1 MLNIAVIF
9 LAVAVAA
16 ISVNQIVS
24 NLRAEELQLQLRQLR
39 RRLKQKQ
46 RGQINSTRKKA
57 CYFYGGNYNG
67 DVFHNKNRCIDYRI
81 NYDVCYN
88 NL

>member
-24 NLRAEELQLQLRQLR
+24 NLRAEELQLQLWQLR

-46 RGQINSTRKKA
+46 R
-57 CYFYGGNYNG
+57 
-67 DVFHNKNRCIDYRI
+67 
-81 NYDVCYN
+81 
-88 NL
+88 